1 MEAVVTAPDGKE
13 ITWFSLHQRGERR
26 EESKFVLNLG

>member
-1 MEAVVTAPDGKE
+1 MEAVVTALDGKE
-13 ITWFSLHQRGERR
+13 ITWFSLHQRGER